1 LLAIDRSTMAAAAAF
16 APLGSFRLS
25 PSVLMMMW
33 IGLGGNHCARKVMPP
48 SLLLSRLSFA
58 RRSSSVVSGGGGSLQ
73 VGRDSHN
80 NNDDRSSSSSRGKLL
95 PDLITSPQSKTI
107 KTLSGLLSRKKR
119 RDEMGEAV
127 AEGPRMVLDLIRNPR
142 TQKWVRQ
149 VVVSDAKWDAYAPL
163 LWEAA
168 SLAATIATA
177 AAASSPSDVHC
188 SPVLD
193 EANDAPPDVPFQLMR
208 ATPEVLDSCT
218 DTVTN
223 QGIVARVRIPTHSED
238 AVHMAR
244 ADGPRSPLYVV
255 LDGLQDPGN
264 VGTLIRS
271 CVATGAAQVLLL
283 PGCTDVWSPK
293 ALRSAMGST
302 FLLPVRTV
310 ASFDDLLET
319 LQRWGCHRVYAA
331 TMEDAS
337 NGSKEVRPSAPHG
350 SVDWTVDPTALVIGS
365 EGNGLSRE
373 VRQALGDSP
382 DRVRAVHVP
391 MLAGVESLNAAVCG
405 SVILFERLRQL
416 QQQSAAVPETSDE
429 RVDQRMTRPGDENEQ
444 SLQHRGS
451 SVT

>member
-1 LLAIDRSTMAAAAAF
+1 MAAAL

-25 PSVLMMMW
+25 PSVLMMLW
-33 IGLGGNHCARKVMPP
+33 IGLGGNHCAPKVMPP
-48 SLLLSRLSFA
+48 SLLMSRLSFA

-73 VGRDSHN
+73 GGGDSHNNNNN
-80 NNDDRSSSSSRGKLL
+80 NNDDRSSSSSRGQLL

-149 VVVSDAKWDAYAPL
+149 VVVSDAKWDAYATL

-168 SLAATIATA
+168 SLAAATATA
-177 AAASSPSDVHC
+177 AAAAAPSSPKDVGR
-188 SPVLD
+188 D
-193 EANDAPPDVPFQLMR
+193 GANDAPPELPFQLMR

-223 QGIVARVRIPTHSED
+223 QGIVARVRIPTHDAED
-238 AVHMAR
+238 AVLMAR
-244 ADGPRSPLYVV
+244 VDGPRSPLYVV

-283 PGCTDVWSPK
+283 PGCADVWSPK
-293 ALRSAMGST
+293 ALRSAMGTT
-302 FLLPVRTV
+302 FLLPVRSV
-310 ASFDDLLET
+310 ASFDDCLET
-319 LQRWGCHRVYAA
+319 LRSWGCYRVYAA
-331 TMEDAS
+331 TMMEDAS
-337 NGSKEVRPSAPHG
+337 THSSSEEVRPSVPHG
-350 SVDWTVDPTALVIGS
+350 NVDWTVKPTALVIGS

-373 VRQALGDSP
+373 VRQALGDNP
-382 DRVRAVHVP
+382 DRVHAVHVP

-416 QQQSAAVPETSDE
+416 QQQSAASVASAAAPESSEDH
-429 RVDQRMTRPGDENEQ
+429 VDQ
-444 SLQHRGS
+444 
-451 SVT
+451 

>member
-25 PSVLMMMW
+25 PSVLMMLW
-33 IGLGGNHCARKVMPP
+33 IGLGGNHCAHKVMPP
-48 SLLLSRLSFA
+48 SLLLSRLRFA
-58 RRSSSVVSGGGGSLQ
+58 RRSSTSAVSGGGRLQ

-80 NNDDRSSSSSRGKLL
+80 NNNNDDRSSSSRGQLL

-107 KTLSGLLSRKKR
+107 KTLVGLLSRRKR

-142 TQKWVRQ
+142 TQEWVRQ

-168 SLAATIATA
+168 SLAAATATAAAAAA
-177 AAASSPSDVHC
+177 AAASSPSDVGRDG
-188 SPVLD
+188 PILD
-193 EANDAPPDVPFQLMR
+193 GANDAPVPFQLMR

-283 PGCTDVWSPK
+283 PGCADVWSPK
-293 ALRSAMGST
+293 ALRSAMGTT

-310 ASFDDLLET
+310 ASFDDCLVT

-331 TMEDAS
+331 TMMEDAS
-337 NGSKEVRPSAPHG
+337 TRSSSKEVRPSAPHG
-350 SVDWTVDPTALVIGS
+350 SVDWTVGPTAVVIGS

-373 VRQALGDSP
+373 VRQALGDHP

-416 QQQSAAVPETSDE
+416 QQQSAASVASAAVPESSQDH
-429 RVDQRMTRPGDENEQ
+429 VDQ
-444 SLQHRGS
+444 
-451 SVT
+451 